1 MHILENKNFQ
11 KTFKTKKIII
21 QIFLYLK
28 KTKHFLPKKMYLN
41 TKCLSPHR
49 SAGGHAT
56 RSGSLHGGSSSSGI
70 HVWRAS
76 LPSGITS
83 SVPVIP
89 GRGSARGYPP
99 RGWSSGRRA
108 SVGGRTATRLASVWR
123 FVHIVWRTST
133 VSLRAYIPNN
143 FWGKYFMKHK
153 YCTHGFY
160 ANILKAN
167 NAFCTFLLASLE
179 SGLFK

>member
-1 MHILENKNFQ
+1 
-11 KTFKTKKIII
+11 
-21 QIFLYLK
+21 
-28 KTKHFLPKKMYLN
+28 MYLN

-89 GRGSARGYPP
+89 GRGSAGGYPS

-123 FVHIVWRTST
+123 FVHIMWRTST

-143 FWGKYFMKHK
+143 SFEENFLWSINIAHMGFMQIYWKQIMHSVLS
-153 YCTHGFY
+153 C
-160 ANILKAN
+160 
-167 NAFCTFLLASLE
+167 
-179 SGLFK
+179 